1 MRDVTRAAVRPARA
15 PRTLGIGLA
24 FLLAAALPVRSAT
37 PPVPTPFLVDVE
49 RDGDRFRVTARADLL
64 ADPRVAWDTLTDYE
78 RLPAFVPSVSRARV
92 LAREVRPGGER
103 LTVEYQGTLT
113 IWWFGLP
120 TRVWLD
126 VEHRHFTDI
135 TARASATI
143 PARGGGPPPS
153 LKSFDGRYTL
163 TALEGAGV
171 GAPRVRLDYSA
182 QFELAEPLPP
192 IIGPLFGT
200 AAVRQTLRE
209 QFGATVT
216 EIERRSSARQGA
228 RQGR

>member
-1 MRDVTRAAVRPARA
+1 MGDVTRAAVRQARA
-15 PRTLGIGLA
+15 LRTLAIGLA
-24 FLLAAALPVRSAT
+24 FLFAAALPVRSAT
-37 PPVPTPFLVDVE
+37 PPVPTPFLLDVE

-64 ADPRVAWDTLTDYE
+64 AEPRVAWDTVTDYE

-92 LAREVRPGGER
+92 LSREAHPGGER
-103 LTVEYQGTLT
+103 LTVEYQGTLKL
-113 IWWFGLP
+113 WWLRLP
-120 TRVWLD
+120 TQVWLD
-126 VEHRHFTDI
+126 VEHRHFTDV
-135 TARASATI
+135 TARSAATI
-143 PARGGGPPPS
+143 PARDGGPPPS

-163 TALEGAGV
+163 TVLGGASA

-182 QFELAEPLPP
+182 RFELAEPLPP
-192 IIGPLFGT
+192 IIGPLFAT

-228 RQGR
+228 R